1 MSVTT
6 KVIGDRFIVQWTI
19 VDEAGA
25 AVTTATVA
33 GLVSTPSGGSA
44 AMSVSNVGNVY
55 KLGYT
60 VAEAGKHGW
69 KATATG
75 AAVGAVDGVFVA
87 PRALVGLPAI
97 TVDTSSSIGQVRLL
111 ISDVDEVTPILEDTQ
126 ITAFLTMEGG
136 SVKLAAA
143 TALEAIARS
152 EALLS
157 KKLRVGD
164 LTTDGPAL
172 AAELRTSAKALRDQV
187 AVVTE
192 VETGAALLPVYSFSE
207 PVPWG
212 DFYL

>member
-60 VAEAGKHGW
+60 VTEAGKHGW

-75 AAVGAVDGVFVA
+75 AAVGAVDGAFVA
-87 PRALVGLPAI
+87 PRALVGLPPI
-97 TVDTSSSIGQVRLL
+97 TVDTTTDIGKIRLL

-126 ITAFLTMEGG
+126 ITAFLAMEGG
-136 SVKLAAA
+136 SLRLGAAL
-143 TALEAIARS
+143 ALEAIARS

-157 KKLRVGD
+157 KAITVGD
-164 LTTDGPAL
+164 LTTNGPAL
-172 AAELRTSAKALRDQV
+172 AAELRASAKLLRDQ
-187 AVVTE
+187 APQDTAAN
-192 VETGAALLPVYSFSE
+192 TGTALLPVYSFPSA
-207 PVPWG
+207 VPWG
-212 DFYL
+212 DSYL